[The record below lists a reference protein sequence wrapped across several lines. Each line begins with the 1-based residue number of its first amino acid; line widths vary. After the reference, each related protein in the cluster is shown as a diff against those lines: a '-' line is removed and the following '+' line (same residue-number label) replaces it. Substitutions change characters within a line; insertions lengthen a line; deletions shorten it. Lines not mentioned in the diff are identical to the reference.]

1 MRILSRTVL
10 LLGMVS
16 LFTDMASE
24 MLYPVMPLFLK
35 SIGFSVVGIG
45 ILEGIAEATA
55 GLSKGY
61 FGKWSDFRGARVPF
75 VKAGYLLS
83 AVSKPMMAAWT
94 APWWI
99 LTARTT
105 DRLGKGIRTGA
116 RDAMLSAEA
125 SPATRAR
132 VFGFHRAMDTLGAA
146 IGPALALVFLWQ
158 FPENYRLLFL
168 IAFLPGIAA
177 VACTF
182 LLKEKMVV
190 PAAVKNRPPGIF
202 SFLKYIPQS
211 STTYRRLLA
220 GLLIFALI
228 NSSDLF
234 LLLLLKERG
243 LSDTALIGIYIF
255 YNLVYALAAYPSGS
269 LADRWGIKKT
279 FISGLFIFAG
289 VYGGMAYAHTA
300 WQFAGLFFLYGVY
313 AAFTE
318 GVSKAWISN
327 VTRPEDTATA
337 IGTYE
342 GFRSLATLL
351 ASSLAGIIWYT
362 FGAAVL
368 FTVTA
373 AAAIGVAV
381 YFMLQKMKTQNDKS
395 PALH

>member
-1 MRILSRTVL
+1 MRILTRTVV
-10 LLGMVS
+10 LLGLVS

-24 MLYPVMPLFLK
+24 MLYPIMPLFLK

-75 VKAGYLLS
+75 VRVGYLLS
-83 AVSKPMMAAWT
+83 AISKPMMAVWT
-94 APWWI
+94 APLWV
-99 LTARTT
+99 LFARTT
-105 DRLGKGIRTGA
+105 DRLGKGIRTGS

-132 VFGFHRAMDTLGAA
+132 VFGFHRGMDTLGAA
-146 IGPALALVFLWQ
+146 IGPALALLFLWQ
-158 FPENYRLLFL
+158 FPENYRALFL
-168 IAFLPGIAA
+168 VAFIPGLAA
-177 VACTF
+177 VASTF
-182 LLKEKMVV
+182 FLNEKTASK
-190 PAAVKNRPPGIF
+190 PASASKPPGIF

-211 STTYRRLLA
+211 GKAYRQLLVGLLA
-220 GLLIFALI
+220 FALV

-243 LSDTALIGIYIF
+243 LSDTALIGVYIF
-255 YNLVYALAAYPSGS
+255 YNLVYALAAYPAGS
-269 LADRWGIKKT
+269 LADRWGLKKT
-279 FISGLFIFAG
+279 FIAGLFLFAV
-289 VYGGMAYAHTA
+289 VYGGMAVAGGW
-300 WQFAGLFFLYGVY
+300 WQFGALFFFYGIY

-327 VTRPEDTATA
+327 VTQTKDTATA

-351 ASSLAGIIWYT
+351 ASALAGAIWYQ
-362 FGAAVL
+362 FGPAVL
-368 FTVTA
+368 FGATA
-373 AAAIGVAV
+373 GIVVLIAV
-381 YFMLQKMKTQNDKS
+381 YFFQMSNVKS
-395 PALH
+395 

>member
-24 MLYPVMPLFLK
+24 MLYPIMPLFLK

-75 VKAGYLLS
+75 VRAGYLFS
-83 AVSKPMMAAWT
+83 AISKPMMALWT

-99 LTARTT
+99 LMARTT
-105 DRLGKGIRTGA
+105 DRLGKGVRTGA
-116 RDAMLSAEA
+116 RDALLSAEA
-125 SPATRAR
+125 SFATRAR
-132 VFGFHRAMDTLGAA
+132 VFGFHRAMDTMGAA
-146 IGPALALVFLWQ
+146 IGPALALLFLWQ
-158 FPENYRLLFL
+158 FPENYRMLFL
-168 IAFLPGIAA
+168 VAFLPGAAA

-182 LLKEKMVV
+182 LLKEN
-190 PAAVKNRPPGIF
+190 AAALQGPEKNKPPGIF
-202 SFLKYIPQS
+202 SFLKYIPYS
-211 STTYRRLLA
+211 SRTYRQLLTGLLA
-220 GLLIFALI
+220 FALI

-243 LSDTALIGIYIF
+243 LSDTSLIGIYIF

-269 LADRWGIKKT
+269 LADRWGLKKT
-279 FISGLFIFAG
+279 FISGLFIFAV
-289 VYGGMAYAHTA
+289 VYGGMALVQKE
-300 WQFAGLFFLYGVY
+300 WQFAALFFLYGIY

-327 VTRPEDTATA
+327 VAKTEDTATA

-351 ASSLAGIIWYT
+351 ASALAGVVWYE
-362 FGAAVL
+362 FGATAL
-368 FTVTA
+368 FAATA
-373 AAAIGVAV
+373 TATIAIAV
-381 YFMLQKMKTQNDKS
+381 YFIFQNFS
-395 PALH
+395 VQPN